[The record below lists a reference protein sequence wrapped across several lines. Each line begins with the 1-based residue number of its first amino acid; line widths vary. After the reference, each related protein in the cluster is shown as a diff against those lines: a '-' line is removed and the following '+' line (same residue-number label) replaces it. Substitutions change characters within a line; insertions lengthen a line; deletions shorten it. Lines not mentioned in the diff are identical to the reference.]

1 MSTHDKDDKLQ
12 VFDDEK
18 SILLDHNYDGI
29 HELDHPL
36 PFWWIAIF
44 VGSVIFS
51 IPYYLYYTHLGGPS
65 LDDELKES
73 VARIEKAQSEYKA
86 SKGGFDV
93 AKFNAYVATKE
104 AQKSGAKTYKRKC
117 KACHGADGEGGIG
130 PNLTDNYW
138 LNGDGSVASVYSVV
152 ENGVVDKGMQAW
164 GQTLGEEKMMA
175 VVDYVMKLRG
185 TKPANAK
192 APQGELFE

>member
-1 MSTHDKDDKLQ
+1 MSTNDKNDKLQ

-36 PFWWIAIF
+36 PSWWVTIF
-44 VGSVIFS
+44 ISSVIFS
-51 IPYYLYYTHLGGPS
+51 IPYYLYYTHFGGPT

-86 SKGGFDV
+86 KQGGFDID
-93 AKFNAYVATKE
+93 KFNAYVVTKK
-104 AQKSGAKTYKRKC
+104 AQKSGKKTYRRKC
-117 KACHGADGEGGIG
+117 KACHGAAGEGGIG

-138 LNGDGSVASVYSVV
+138 IHGDGSIAAVYKVV
-152 ENGVVDKGMQAW
+152 EHGVIEKGMQAW

-185 TKPANAK
+185 TNPANAK